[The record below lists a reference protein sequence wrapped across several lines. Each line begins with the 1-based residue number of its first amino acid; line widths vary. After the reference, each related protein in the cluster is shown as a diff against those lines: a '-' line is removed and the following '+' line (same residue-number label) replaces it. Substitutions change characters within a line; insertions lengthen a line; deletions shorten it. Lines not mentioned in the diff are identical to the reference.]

1 MMTFI
6 IPMLLSNNITLN
18 RSGMIRPEGIVRCG
32 KGQGWS
38 GVVVMVIKLSA
49 FIILTLSNNITPNR
63 SGMIRPE
70 GIVRCGKGQ
79 GWSGVVV
86 MVIKCV
92 CVHNPHVKKQYHTQ
106 SQWDDMSGRD
116 CQMW

>member
-1 MMTFI
+1 MVRVRVG
-6 IPMLLSNNITLN
+6 LGSWSWSLS
-18 RSGMIRPEGIVRCG
+18 V
-32 KGQGWS
+32 
-38 GVVVMVIKLSA
+38 SA
-49 FIILTLSNNITPNR
+49 FIILMLRNNITPNH

-92 CVHNPHVKKQYHTQ
+92 CVHNPHVKKLYHTQ
-106 SQWDDMSGRD
+106 SQWDDTSGRD